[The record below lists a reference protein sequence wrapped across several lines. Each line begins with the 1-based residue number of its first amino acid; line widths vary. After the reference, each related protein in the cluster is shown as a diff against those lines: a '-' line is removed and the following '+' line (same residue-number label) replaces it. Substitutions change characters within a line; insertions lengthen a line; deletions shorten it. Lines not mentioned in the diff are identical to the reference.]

1 MKLYGAFSKVDD
13 QADGTL
19 IVSGIASSES
29 VDSDG
34 EVITA
39 AAMKGALPDYMKF
52 GAVREMHQAS
62 AAGTAISAK
71 VDDTGKTEFSAHV
84 VDPIAVKKVQ
94 TGVYKGF
101 SIGGRVLK
109 RDADNPNTITELRL
123 TEISL
128 VDRPANPDALMQL
141 CKFDDGEGVD
151 ATLTSTAAA
160 KAVTVEA
167 PTAPADV
174 TLSRA
179 EPVKKGMYTI
189 STLAD
194 LLTSIQYLAQ
204 DAEWERAYEGDASDV
219 PAKIRAWLA
228 QGVDVLKDVV
238 AEETSEAIASAEA
251 VALAEKP
258 ADVAKVETPAA
269 TDVLTKLA
277 TLETELAKLAG
288 ERDELQKRVTKLE
301 AEPAPPKGVL
311 KVVTKGEDIAEPGK
325 EAEDTEIT
333 DEDDALSAMKKVHA
347 AGGVTKLQ

>member
-71 VDDTGKTEFSAHV
+71 VDETGKTEFSAHV
-84 VDPIAVKKVQ
+84 VDPVAVKKVQ

-109 RDADNPNTITELRL
+109 RDADNPNTITELKL

-141 CKFDDGEGVD
+141 CKFDDGEGAPVETP
-151 ATLTSTAAA
+151 ATEAA
-160 KAVTVEA
+160 KAA
-167 PTAPADV
+167 APAAAPAAAAA
-174 TLSRA
+174 A
-179 EPVKKGMYTI
+179 ETPVKKGMYTI

-204 DAEWERAYEGDASDV
+204 DAEWERAYEGDSSDV

-228 QGVDVLKDVV
+228 QGVEVLKDVV

-258 ADVAKVETPAA
+258 ADVTKVETPAA

-277 TLETELAKLAG
+277 TLEGELTKLAG
-288 ERDELQKRVTKLE
+288 ENGVLKKRVEQLE
-301 AEPAPPKGVL
+301 AQPAAPKGVL
-311 KVVTKGEDIAEPGK
+311 KAVAKGEDVVEPDK
-325 EAEDTEIT
+325 EAKKTEIT
-333 DEDDALSAMKKVHA
+333 PEDDALTAMKKVHA